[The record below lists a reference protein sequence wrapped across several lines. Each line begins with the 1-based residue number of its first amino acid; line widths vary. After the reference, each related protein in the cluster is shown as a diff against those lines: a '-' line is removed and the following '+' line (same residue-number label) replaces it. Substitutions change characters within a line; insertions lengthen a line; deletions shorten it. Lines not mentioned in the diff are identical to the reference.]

1 MTTTQRPGGLDGD
14 LEVLAPGAPGVEAA
28 HVAHTHHSR
37 RSEPMTDAHDV
48 ERLEQRI
55 HELEAQQEALQR
67 QLQKAQLEQWEGR
80 IDDLEV
86 QIHLGALELGDRL
99 DPLLEALRNRW
110 LDAKQSLNDSASST
124 GDVLDALRNGLDQ
137 AMHDVRTA
145 ILDAKDAAAR

>member
-1 MTTTQRPGGLDGD
+1 MTN
-14 LEVLAPGAPGVEAA
+14 
-28 HVAHTHHSR
+28 
-37 RSEPMTDAHDV
+37 AHDV

-55 HELEAQQEALQR
+55 HELEAQQDALQR

-110 LDAKQSLNDSASST
+110 LDAKQALNDGAGST
-124 GDVLDALRNGLDQ
+124 GDAVDALRKGLDQ

-145 ILDAKDAAAR
+145 ILDAKDAATR